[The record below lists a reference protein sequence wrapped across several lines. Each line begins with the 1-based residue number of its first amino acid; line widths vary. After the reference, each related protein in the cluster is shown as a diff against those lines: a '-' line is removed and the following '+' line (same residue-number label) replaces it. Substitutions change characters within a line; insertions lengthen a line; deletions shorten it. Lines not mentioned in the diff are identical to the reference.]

1 MQNAQNTFY
10 ITLRNRLV
18 ALNPSRTIYLRGITR
33 PGILV
38 ESNELV
44 VAQPP
49 SDVFVLR
56 WIGLHNDPYLSD
68 VMLQM
73 ECEIAYMTEG
83 TAGNLGMDRGAM
95 LTEMDAELMSL
106 LQPNTAQKINYAS
119 TPAVPMVCPVSLQC
133 RCLVKKSRGSNEHN
147 RNRSNTTDAADCAQN
162 SCLFRPG
169 ESGCGYSDDF

>member
-18 ALNPSRTIYLRGITR
+18 ALNPNRTIYLRGITR

-44 VAQPP
+44 TAQPP
-49 SDVFVLR
+49 SDIFVLR
-56 WIGLHNDPYLSD
+56 WIGLRNDPYLSE
-68 VMLQM
+68 VLLQM

-83 TAGNLGMDRGAM
+83 STGNIGMDRGVM

-106 LQPNTAQKINYAS
+106 LQPNTVQKMNYAS
-119 TPAVPMVCPVSLQC
+119 TTAVSMETQIFWSEATFQPVKIERDRLLRTATVS
-133 RCLVKKSRGSNEHN
+133 VFSYEE
-147 RNRSNTTDAADCAQN
+147 
-162 SCLFRPG
+162 PG
-169 ESGCGYSDDF
+169 EQ

>member
-18 ALNPSRTIYLRGITR
+18 ALNPNRTIYLRGITR

-44 VAQPP
+44 TAQPP
-49 SDVFVLR
+49 SDIFVLR
-56 WIGLHNDPYLSD
+56 WIGLRNDPYLSE
-68 VMLQM
+68 VLLQM

-83 TAGNLGMDRGAM
+83 STGNIGMDRGVM

-106 LQPNTAQKINYAS
+106 LQPNTAQKMNYAS
-119 TPAVPMVCPVSLQC
+119 TTAVPMESQIFWSEATFQPVKIERDRLLRTATVS
-133 RCLVKKSRGSNEHN
+133 VFSYEE
-147 RNRSNTTDAADCAQN
+147 
-162 SCLFRPG
+162 PG
-169 ESGCGYSDDF
+169 EQ

>member
-18 ALNPSRTIYLRGITR
+18 ALNPNRTIYLRGVTR

-38 ESNELV
+38 ESNEFV

-73 ECEIAYMTEG
+73 QCEIAYMTEG
-83 TAGNLGMDRGAM
+83 TPGNLGMDRGAM

-106 LQPNTAQKINYAS
+106 LQPNTAQKMNYTP
-119 TPAVPMVCPVSLQC
+119 TPAIPMGTQIFWSEASFQPLKVERDRLSRIATVS
-133 RCLVKKSRGSNEHN
+133 VFSYEE
-147 RNRSNTTDAADCAQN
+147 
-162 SCLFRPG
+162 PG
-169 ESGCGYSDDF
+169 EQ

>member
-18 ALNPSRTIYLRGITR
+18 ALNPNRTIYLRGVTR

-44 VAQPP
+44 TAQPP

-56 WIGLHNDPYLSD
+56 WIGLHNDPYMSEVL
-68 VMLQM
+68 LQM
-73 ECEIAYMTEG
+73 ACEIVYMTEG

-106 LQPNTAQKINYAS
+106 LQPNTAQKMNYTSA
-119 TPAVPMVCPVSLQC
+119 TEVPTETQIFWSEATFQPVKIMRDRLLRTATVS
-133 RCLVKKSRGSNEHN
+133 VFSYEE
-147 RNRSNTTDAADCAQN
+147 
-162 SCLFRPG
+162 PG
-169 ESGCGYSDDF
+169 EQ

>member
-10 ITLRNRLV
+10 ITLRNRLA
-18 ALNPSRTIYLRGITR
+18 ALNPNRTIYLRGVTR
-33 PGILV
+33 PGIVV

-56 WIGLHNDPYLSD
+56 WLGLHNDPYLSD

-73 ECEIAYMTEG
+73 QCEIAYMTEG
-83 TAGNLGMDRGAM
+83 TTGNLGMDRGAM

-106 LQPNTAQKINYAS
+106 LQPNTAQKMNYAP
-119 TPAVPMVCPVSLQC
+119 TPAVPMETQIFWSEASFQPLKVERDRLSRIATVS
-133 RCLVKKSRGSNEHN
+133 VFSYEE
-147 RNRSNTTDAADCAQN
+147 
-162 SCLFRPG
+162 PG
-169 ESGCGYSDDF
+169 EQ

>member
-18 ALNPSRTIYLRGITR
+18 ALNPNRTIYLRGVTR

-38 ESNELV
+38 ESNEFV

-73 ECEIAYMTEG
+73 QCEIAYMTEG
-83 TAGNLGMDRGAM
+83 TTGNIGMDRGAM

-106 LQPNTAQKINYAS
+106 LQPNTTQKVNYTS
-119 TPAVPMVCPVSLQC
+119 TPAVPMETQIFWSEASFHPLKVERDRLSRIATVS
-133 RCLVKKSRGSNEHN
+133 VFSYEE
-147 RNRSNTTDAADCAQN
+147 
-162 SCLFRPG
+162 PG
-169 ESGCGYSDDF
+169 EQ

>member
-18 ALNPSRTIYLRGITR
+18 ALNPNRTIYLRGVTR

-44 VAQPP
+44 TAQPP

-56 WIGLHNDPYLSD
+56 WIGLHNDPYLSE
-68 VMLQM
+68 VLLQI

-83 TAGNLGMDRGAM
+83 TTGNIGMDRGAM

-106 LQPNTAQKINYAS
+106 LQPNTAQKMNYAPA
-119 TPAVPMVCPVSLQC
+119 TAVPMETQIFWSEATFQPVKIERDRLLRTATVS
-133 RCLVKKSRGSNEHN
+133 VFSYEE
-147 RNRSNTTDAADCAQN
+147 
-162 SCLFRPG
+162 PG
-169 ESGCGYSDDF
+169 EQ

>member
-10 ITLRNRLV
+10 ITLRNRLA
-18 ALNPSRTIYLRGITR
+18 ALNPDRTIYLRGVTR

-44 VAQPP
+44 TVQPP

-56 WIGLHNDPYLSD
+56 WLGLHNDPYLSE

-73 ECEIAYMTEG
+73 ECEIVYMTEG
-83 TAGNLGMDRGAM
+83 SSAKLGMDRGNM

-106 LQPNTAQKINYAS
+106 LQPNTTQKMNYAQS
-119 TPAVPMVCPVSLQC
+119 PATEMETRIFWTEATFHTAKAERDRLQRKVSLS
-133 RCLVKKSRGSNEHN
+133 VFSFEE
-147 RNRSNTTDAADCAQN
+147 
-162 SCLFRPG
+162 PG
-169 ESGCGYSDDF
+169 EQ

>member
-18 ALNPSRTIYLRGITR
+18 ALNPSRTIYLRGVTR

-49 SDVFVLR
+49 SNVFVLR

-73 ECEIAYMTEG
+73 QCEIAYMTEG
-83 TAGNLGMDRGAM
+83 TTGNLGMDRGAM

-106 LQPNTAQKINYAS
+106 LQPNIAQKTNYAP
-119 TPAVPMVCPVSLQC
+119 TPAVSMETQIFWSEASFQPLKVDRDRLSRVATVS
-133 RCLVKKSRGSNEHN
+133 VFSYEE
-147 RNRSNTTDAADCAQN
+147 A
-162 SCLFRPG
+162 G
-169 ESGCGYSDDF
+169 EQ

>member
-18 ALNPSRTIYLRGITR
+18 ALNPNRTIYLRGVTR

-44 VAQPP
+44 TAQPP

-56 WIGLHNDPYLSD
+56 WIGLRNDPYLSE
-68 VMLQM
+68 VLLQM

-83 TAGNLGMDRGAM
+83 TTENLGMDRGAM

-106 LQPNTAQKINYAS
+106 LQPNTAQKMNYAS
-119 TPAVPMVCPVSLQC
+119 ATAVPAETQVFWSEATFQPVKIERDRLLRTATVS
-133 RCLVKKSRGSNEHN
+133 VFSYEE
-147 RNRSNTTDAADCAQN
+147 
-162 SCLFRPG
+162 PG
-169 ESGCGYSDDF
+169 EQ

>member
-18 ALNPSRTIYLRGITR
+18 ALNSNRTIYLRGVTR

-68 VMLQM
+68 VLLQM
-73 ECEIAYMTEG
+73 ECEITYMTEG
-83 TAGNLGMDRGAM
+83 TTGNLGMDRGAM
-95 LTEMDAELMSL
+95 LTEMDVELMSL
-106 LQPNTAQKINYAS
+106 LQPNTVQKMNYAP
-119 TPAVPMVCPVSLQC
+119 TPAAPMETQIFWSEASFQPLKVERDRLSRIATVSVFSYQ
-133 RCLVKKSRGSNEHN
+133 E
-147 RNRSNTTDAADCAQN
+147 
-162 SCLFRPG
+162 PG
-169 ESGCGYSDDF
+169 EQ

>member
-18 ALNPSRTIYLRGITR
+18 ALNPNRTIYLRGVTR

-38 ESNELV
+38 ESNEFV
-44 VAQPP
+44 VVQPP

-56 WIGLHNDPYLSD
+56 WIGLHNDPYLPD
-68 VMLQM
+68 VLLQM

-106 LQPNTAQKINYAS
+106 LQPNTAQKTNYSLSPPVPLETQMFWSEAS
-119 TPAVPMVCPVSLQC
+119 FQPLKVERDRLSRIATVS
-133 RCLVKKSRGSNEHN
+133 VFSYEE
-147 RNRSNTTDAADCAQN
+147 
-162 SCLFRPG
+162 PG
-169 ESGCGYSDDF
+169 EQ

>member
-10 ITLRNRLV
+10 ITLRNRL
-18 ALNPSRTIYLRGITR
+18 ATLNPNRTIYLRGVTR

-44 VAQPP
+44 SAQPP

-56 WIGLHNDPYLSD
+56 WIGLHNDPYLSE
-68 VMLQM
+68 VLVQM

-83 TAGNLGMDRGAM
+83 TTGNFGMDRGTM

-106 LQPNTAQKINYAS
+106 LQPNTAQKMNYAS
-119 TPAVPMVCPVSLQC
+119 ATAVSMETQVFWSEATFQPVKIERDRLLRTATVS
-133 RCLVKKSRGSNEHN
+133 VFSYEE
-147 RNRSNTTDAADCAQN
+147 
-162 SCLFRPG
+162 PG
-169 ESGCGYSDDF
+169 EQ